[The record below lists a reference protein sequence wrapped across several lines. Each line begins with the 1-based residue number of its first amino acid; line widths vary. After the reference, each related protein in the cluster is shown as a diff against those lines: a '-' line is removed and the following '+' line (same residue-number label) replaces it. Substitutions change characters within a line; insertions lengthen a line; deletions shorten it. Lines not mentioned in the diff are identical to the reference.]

1 MLYSKSKF
9 YRGLL
14 LGKEKQMFC
23 PECGEN
29 YNFTEPRCPWCGAP
43 KPHKES
49 SSEKEEAVEIVEK
62 EKIPLK
68 ARLYSKRYFAA
79 LILFIIVIIC
89 LTVITRDAFIAELQ
103 DIIDLNSNYF
113 IAFVF
118 LISLPFLGVL
128 GYMYDSEQK
137 RNPRDDSKNDLVS
150 MNKTLLHFYY
160 LAPFKYGYHCIK
172 ERNYKGLVLF
182 AAFIFAIAFI
192 YV

>member
-1 MLYSKSKF
+1 
-9 YRGLL
+9 
-14 LGKEKQMFC
+14 MFC
-23 PECGEN
+23 PECGEA

-49 SSEKEEAVEIVEK
+49 SNEKEDFVEE

-68 ARLYSKRYFAA
+68 TRLYSKRYVAV
-79 LILFIIVIIC
+79 LILFIIGIIC
-89 LTVITRDAFIAELQ
+89 LTVITRNAFIAEYP
-103 DIIDLNSNYF
+103 DIINFNSHYF

-118 LISLPFLGVL
+118 LLCLPFLGIL

-137 RNPRDDSKNDLVS
+137 RNPRDDSKDGIGS
-150 MNKTLLHFYY
+150 MFTTMWNFYY

-182 AAFIFAIAFI
+182 ATFISVIAFLFAW
-192 YV
+192 